1 MATKEEAIRRIQSC
15 STDHVAMGLWEVE
28 DILLA
33 AEGLGV
39 RLNDEQADEI
49 LDAID
54 RHQDCELGIT
64 WATLS
69 IAVSEF
75 LRESEVTRAELYG
88 GDR

>member
-1 MATKEEAIRRIQSC
+1 MATKEEAIRRIQAC
-15 STDHVAMGLWEVE
+15 GTDHVAMGLWEVE
-28 DILLA
+28 DILLV

-54 RHQDCELGIT
+54 RHQNSELGINWT
-64 WATLS
+64 TLNVA
-69 IAVSEF
+69 IDEF